1 MENIALKDEVDKTSR
16 TVESQERQIEALQS
30 QIGEV
35 DNPTLY
41 RKSKVGVAVTHV
53 EICTIIDLLSF
64 EWLNW
69 FNDFHAGGLLT
80 PFKSL
85 LHVIKCFVGFKS

>member
-41 RKSKVGVAVTHV
+41 RKSKVGVAVTRV

-64 EWLNW
+64 E
-69 FNDFHAGGLLT
+69 
-80 PFKSL
+80 
-85 LHVIKCFVGFKS
+85 

>member
-16 TVESQERQIEALQS
+16 TVESQERQIEALQC

-64 EWLNW
+64 E
-69 FNDFHAGGLLT
+69 
-80 PFKSL
+80 
-85 LHVIKCFVGFKS
+85 

>member
-41 RKSKVGVAVTHV
+41 RKSKVGAAVIRV

-69 FNDFHAGGLLT
+69 FNDLT

-85 LHVIKCFVGFKS
+85 LNVIKCFVDFKS

>member
-41 RKSKVGVAVTHV
+41 RKSKVGAAVIRV

-69 FNDFHAGGLLT
+69 FNDFHAGGLLI

-85 LHVIKCFVGFKS
+85 LNVIKCFVDFKS